1 MATLFLDKKLLQTV
15 SNHPVHILDNN
26 ELISPSAFIPFCSF
40 GEDQLG
46 VKIDQFDHPVCDI
59 FTPVIFNDQLCYEA
73 NLDKLRDDLK
83 FLTQLK
89 MGLILIIDYN
99 EEKQFETYVG
109 ESKSSKHETKLKFT
123 DDSAASIHMDTIG
136 NLKFLKCFFFAA

>member
-1 MATLFLDKKLLQTV
+1 MQTV
-15 SNHPVHILDNN
+15 SNHPVHILDKNGN
-26 ELISPSAFIPFCSF
+26 VSPSAFIPFCSF

-46 VKIDQFDHPVCDI
+46 VKIDQFDHQVCDI
-59 FTPVIFNDQLCYEA
+59 FTPVVFNDHLCYEA
-73 NLDKLRDDLK
+73 NLDKLRDYKK

-99 EEKQFETYVG
+99 EEKQFEKYVG
-109 ESKSSKHETKLKFT
+109 GNKNNIDEKKLKFT

-136 NLKFLKCFFFAA
+136 NLKCSFFAA

>member
-59 FTPVIFNDQLCYEA
+59 FTPVVFNDQLCYEA
-73 NLDKLRDDLK
+73 NLDKLRDDQK

-99 EEKQFETYVG
+99 EEKQFETFVG
-109 ESKSSKHETKLKFT
+109 ESKKNNKEKKLKFS

-136 NLKFLKCFFFAA
+136 NLK